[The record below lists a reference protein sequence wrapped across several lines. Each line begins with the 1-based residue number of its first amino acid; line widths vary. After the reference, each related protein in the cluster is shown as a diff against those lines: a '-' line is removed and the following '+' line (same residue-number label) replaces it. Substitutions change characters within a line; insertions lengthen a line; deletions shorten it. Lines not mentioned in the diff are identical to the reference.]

1 MHIHTYICMHVYT
14 YIYMCLC
21 IYIHTFTCLYI
32 HLHIHAY
39 IYIHLHLYAPIYKY
53 ISLCASLSIYI
64 SIHLHTSLHI
74 YIHLCKSIYIYI
86 HLYMSIY
93 IYVCLYICVHIYIYI
108 CIYIYIYTY
117 IYICPAA
124 CLRAVSK
131 QIYSHETPN
140 PFPLPIHPT
149 ICPLPHSRRAPGIP
163 CDRMSTQGRPRQQRR
178 KPRASTD
185 AAGNRKRGLCAPL
198 ADRAEKRRA
207 PGAPKDDDRQQRPRP
222 RHCSDVLAQKT
233 QSTGPPAQ

>member
-1 MHIHTYICMHVYT
+1 MLLHVHTYI
-14 YIYMCLC
+14 YIYTHICT
-21 IYIHTFTCLYI
+21 YLYI
-32 HLHIHAY
+32 SMPLYTIIYLYVHL
-39 IYIHLHLYAPIYKY
+39 
-53 ISLCASLSIYI
+53 CTSIYI
-64 SIHLHTSLHI
+64 SIHIYTSLHI

-86 HLYMSIY
+86 HLHMPIY
-93 IYVCLYICVHIYIYI
+93 IYVCIYICLHIYIYMTL
-108 CIYIYIYTY
+108 YIYIYTY

-149 ICPLPHSRRAPGIP
+149 NCPLPHSRRAPGIP

-185 AAGNRKRGLCAPL
+185 AAGTLQHGLCEPL
-198 ADRAEKRRA
+198 ADRKKR
-207 PGAPKDDDRQQRPRP
+207 G
-222 RHCSDVLAQKT
+222 
-233 QSTGPPAQ
+233 GP